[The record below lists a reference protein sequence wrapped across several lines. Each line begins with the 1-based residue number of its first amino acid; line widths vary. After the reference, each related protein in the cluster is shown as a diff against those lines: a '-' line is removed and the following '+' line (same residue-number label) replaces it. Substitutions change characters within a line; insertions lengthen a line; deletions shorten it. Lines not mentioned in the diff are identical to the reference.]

1 MQKTLANWTS
11 HEKDEKTID
20 VWIDGLCEPNPGGIG
35 CIGFVIKENGVAIAQ
50 GSCDV
55 GKGPKMTNNVAEY
68 QALIHALREIRR
80 LNMEEKNIVVRSDS
94 ELLVKQMKRLWRVK
108 APLIVPLY
116 AEAKNLAKGLHYRIE
131 WIPREENTE
140 ADELTRVAFERSTK

>member
-35 CIGFVIKENGVAIAQ
+35 CIGFVIEDNGVTIVEN
-50 GSCDV
+50 SCVV
-55 GKGPKMTNNVAEY
+55 GKGPEMTNNVAEY
-68 QALIHALREIRR
+68 QALIYALKEIRGLHLEKAIFMIR
-80 LNMEEKNIVVRSDS
+80 LDS
-94 ELLVKQMKRLWRVK
+94 ELLVKQMNRRWEVK
-108 APLIVPLY
+108 APLLLQLFT
-116 AEAKNLAKGLHYRIE
+116 LAKTLASGLHYRIE

-140 ADELTRVAFERSTK
+140 ADGLASLAFEGLTK